1 MTRSLGETIGDS
13 LKLSLGYSER
23 LLKDVTATQ
32 FARLASPGGQVV
44 ESNHAAFIYGHL
56 SLYAARILADLGAD
70 APAIPDGFADVFSKD
85 AHCVDDPENTIYPG
99 MDAVTAFFFESY
111 KAALAAIQAT
121 SDETF
126 QQPNPLGG
134 GMTERF
140 PTLGSMHNFYI
151 GGHVMLHIGQM
162 SAWRRMQGLGSA

>member
-1 MTRSLGETIGDS
+1 
-13 LKLSLGYSER
+13 
-23 LLKDVTATQ
+23 
-32 FARLASPGGQVV
+32 
-44 ESNHAAFIYGHL
+44 
-56 SLYAARILADLGAD
+56 
-70 APAIPDGFADVFSKD
+70 
-85 AHCVDDPENTIYPG
+85 VDDPENTIYPG